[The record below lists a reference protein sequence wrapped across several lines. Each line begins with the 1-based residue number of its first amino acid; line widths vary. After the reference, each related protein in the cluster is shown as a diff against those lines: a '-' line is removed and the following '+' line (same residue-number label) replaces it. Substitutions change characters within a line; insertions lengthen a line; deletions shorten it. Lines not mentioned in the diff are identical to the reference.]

1 MLYHDDDRDVYL
13 FCKKKKDSGGEYETG
28 VTRFR
33 LQFLSRASVLLPY
46 NGIFFPVREGRLS
59 PNSCFDTCASAE
71 NEVFARLH
79 ENNW

>member
-1 MLYHDDDRDVYL
+1 MLIDRLTTMLYHDDDRDVYL

-46 NGIFFPVREGRLS
+46 NGIFFSRKRGKTFPQ
-59 PNSCFDTCASAE
+59 
-71 NEVFARLH
+71 
-79 ENNW
+79 